1 MKFSIDPSD
10 KNLLKHKCLPNE
22 QKRKNLRKKRTK

>member
-10 KNLLKHKCLPNE
+10 KNLLKHKCNPSEE
-22 QKRKNLRKKRTK
+22 QKKLLRKKRK

>member
-10 KNLLKHKCLPNE
+10 KNLLKHKCNPDE
-22 QKRKNLRKKRTK
+22 IKRKLLRKKRK